1 MEILFYNDFAPDQ
14 TSTSILKTIYDY
26 LKKQG
31 LYILPIIDIMLA
43 ACATALNINIR
54 VWQNDNSFKNVLQFD
69 VYPTPSQKAIH
80 LLYTRTLNAEGIP
93 DASLDPNN
101 LCHHYDAP
109 ILKSATYDDED
120 DDGLFP
126 SDEEYMGNSLTQ
138 ETLVTTTTTSIISSD
153 ILTYSNDIEYQVEDI
168 LYHYIMYNVKKS
180 DQYKPFKLDMS
191 LFTNVVT
198 KVVGTCPFNI
208 NGNKIYQMNM
218 TNQHG
223 RKKLTDGRHWQI
235 NWGKN

>member
-1 MEILFYNDFAPDQ
+1 MEIKNRILFYNDFAPDQ

-31 LYILPIIDIMLA
+31 LYILPIIDIMLP

-69 VYPTPSQKAIH
+69 VYPMPSQKAIH

-101 LCHHYDAP
+101 LCYHYDAP

-138 ETLVTTTTTSIISSD
+138 ETLVTTTTTTSITSSD

-208 NGNKIYQMNM
+208 NGTKIYQMKCDKSTWKEK
-218 TNQHG
+218 TN
-223 RKKLTDGRHWQI
+223 
-235 NWGKN
+235 